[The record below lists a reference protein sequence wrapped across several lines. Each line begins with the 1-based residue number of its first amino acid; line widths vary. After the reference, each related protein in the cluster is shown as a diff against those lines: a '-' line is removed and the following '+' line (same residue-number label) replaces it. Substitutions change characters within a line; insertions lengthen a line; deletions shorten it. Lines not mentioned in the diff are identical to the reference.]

1 MGCLAR
7 LGCLVVFAVLAV
19 AAWFTRSFWLPLFD
33 RDSTAT
39 ETAALPTWQPLTP
52 DGARRAEAELQRLQ
66 QPRGPM
72 YVTTSAG
79 DLASYI
85 VNELTRALPGSTD
98 SIEAAAIDDQLHVRA
113 LVRTAELGTTREL
126 GPLAALLGERER
138 LELAGTI
145 RVIRPGLAELQVKQI
160 RVRDLSIP
168 SALIPNLIRQITR
181 GERTEGLS
189 PDGIP
194 LRTPEYIADVRVQN
208 GMITLYKPA
217 PPAPAK
223 AR

>member
-1 MGCLAR
+1 
-7 LGCLVVFAVLAV
+7 LVVLAALAV
-19 AAWFTRSFWLPLFD
+19 AAWFTRSFWMPFLD
-33 RDSTAT
+33 RDDTTA
-39 ETAALPTWQPLTP
+39 ETAALPTWQPLTTE
-52 DGARRAEAELQRLQ
+52 GARRAEAELQRLQ

-85 VNELTRALPGSTD
+85 VNELTRALPASTD
-98 SIEAAAIDDQLHVRA
+98 SIEAAAIGDQLHVRA

-145 RVIRPGLAELQVKQI
+145 RVIRPGLSELQVKQI

-168 SALIPNLIRQITR
+168 SALIPNLVRQIVR

-194 LRTPEYIADVRVQN
+194 LRTPDYIADVRVQN

-223 AR
+223 SR